1 MNSEG
6 EKLGGDL
13 QDWPRNFTI
22 NGQVVNVWIADKL
35 ITEQNTA
42 DGYWPM
48 IAATL
53 VDGSKLLLAQS
64 LEQAEEL
71 QEVILYTII
80 VILLVSVGLALTM
93 GWFIGRTLLARIDKI
108 NKTVKAITS
117 GDFSQRV
124 PLSKHND
131 EFTDLA
137 KQLNHML
144 MRNEQLLMG
153 MRQVTDNIAHDL
165 RQPLSR
171 LRNRL
176 EITLLEKRDTLEYQ
190 QVLAET
196 IEDADELIRTFNA
209 LLEIAQTEAGSFRGE
224 WQAVD
229 LSVLLAGLGEL
240 YQELAESQ
248 GKQLKINVQ
257 QGLSVVGNRHLL
269 AQAISNLLDNAIK
282 YTDDQGQISLRAER
296 KGTRLVLQIRDNG
309 LGIPAEK
316 HALVLERFY
325 RLDVARSTSGNG
337 LGLSLV
343 KAVMELHGATLK
355 FEDNNPG
362 LAIFLDFESRE

>member
-1 MNSEG
+1 
-6 EKLGGDL
+6 
-13 QDWPRNFTI
+13 
-22 NGQVVNVWIADKL
+22 
-35 ITEQNTA
+35 
-42 DGYWPM
+42 
-48 IAATL
+48 
-53 VDGSKLLLAQS
+53 
-64 LEQAEEL
+64 
-71 QEVILYTII
+71 
-80 VILLVSVGLALTM
+80 
-93 GWFIGRTLLARIDKI
+93 
-108 NKTVKAITS
+108 
-117 GDFSQRV
+117 
-124 PLSKHND
+124 
-131 EFTDLA
+131 
-137 KQLNHML
+137 
-144 MRNEQLLMG
+144 
-153 MRQVTDNIAHDL
+153 
-165 RQPLSR
+165 
-171 LRNRL
+171 
-176 EITLLEKRDTLEYQ
+176 
-190 QVLAET
+190 
-196 IEDADELIRTFNA
+196 LIRTFNA